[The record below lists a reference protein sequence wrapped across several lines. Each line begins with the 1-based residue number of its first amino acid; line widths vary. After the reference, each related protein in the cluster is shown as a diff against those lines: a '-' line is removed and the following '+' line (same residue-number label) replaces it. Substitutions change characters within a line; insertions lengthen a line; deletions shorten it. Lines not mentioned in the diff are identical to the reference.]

1 MALSKILP
9 GALAEA
15 LSTALPAAMEHIS
28 KRVDAVEEELRL
40 VKTKLERME
49 AQERRNNLVFFGL
62 RENERETDEEAE
74 ESLRLMLD
82 ELLGIPAISIER
94 CHRLGRRGTPNRPVI
109 VKFSFF
115 KEREMVLKKRSML
128 RGTRIF
134 VDEDYPASLREKR
147 ERLKRSVKEVASK
160 GERVS
165 IRFPFDYARVGS
177 RVIYPKAE
185 GERVSTGEGGRVST
199 GEESVISPSTAIGKK
214 LSPRTAVTK
223 LELLRKEFA
232 TPKLPSHAPEP
243 PTALSSSTK
252 RLLDSSPPASSS
264 DALFESG
271 VRGKTKKRKANP
283 NFHPIEKYLVSNPV
297 KNVRSSPPNSSQ
309 EPANKN

>member
-1 MALSKILP
+1 MESELSLALSKILP

-147 ERLKRSVKEVASK
+147 ERLKRTVNEVASK
-160 GERVS
+160 GES
-165 IRFPFDYARVGS
+165 LHRFPFDYARVGT
-177 RVIYPKAE
+177 R
-185 GERVSTGEGGRVST
+185 
-199 GEESVISPSTAIGKK
+199 
-214 LSPRTAVTK
+214 
-223 LELLRKEFA
+223 
-232 TPKLPSHAPEP
+232 
-243 PTALSSSTK
+243 
-252 RLLDSSPPASSS
+252 
-264 DALFESG
+264 
-271 VRGKTKKRKANP
+271 
-283 NFHPIEKYLVSNPV
+283 
-297 KNVRSSPPNSSQ
+297 
-309 EPANKN
+309 